1 MKLTKKSFVS
11 TSIGL
16 ALIGSLLLTNA
27 AQAAAP
33 DRYISV
39 SASGT
44 VKVKPDAVRL
54 NLTVSNV
61 SATSATS
68 LSTANT
74 ASTKVR
80 AALTANGIT
89 TQYIK
94 SAKLSTFPEYNYT
107 AAGGSVLIGYRASQ
121 SFEVIIRNAANAA
134 NAGTVVDAVVA
145 AGGDALVVDGVTP
158 YVYDDTAA
166 TQSARVAAVSK
177 AKTKAASYAKLL
189 GVKLG
194 SVIFLEESSSGS
206 NYPYM
211 MAMAKS
217 ADSSA
222 TVVDLGQQDVTVSVS
237 TKWTISG

>member
-1 MKLTKKSFVS
+1 MKLTKKSIVS

-16 ALIGSLLLTNA
+16 ALMGSLLAASAANA
-27 AQAAAP
+27 AP
-33 DRYISV
+33 TDRYISV
-39 SASGT
+39 SASGII
-44 VKVKPDAVRL
+44 KVKPDAVRL

-61 SATSATS
+61 SPSGAVA
-68 LSTANT
+68 LSTANA
-74 ASTKVR
+74 ASAKVR
-80 AALTANGIT
+80 AALSANGIT
-89 TQYIK
+89 PQYVK

-121 SFEVIIRNAANAA
+121 SFEVIVRNAV

-145 AGGDALVVDGVTP
+145 AGGDSLVVDGVTP
-158 YVYDDTAA
+158 YVYDDTSA

-194 SVIFLEESSSGS
+194 SVIFLEESTSGS
-206 NYPYM
+206 NYPIM

-217 ADSSA
+217 ADSGA
-222 TVVDLGQQDVTVSVS
+222 TQVDLGQQDVTVSVS
-237 TKWTISG
+237 TKWSISG

>member
-1 MKLTKKSFVS
+1 MKLTKKSLVS

-16 ALIGSLLLTNA
+16 ALIGSLLLANA

-61 SATSATS
+61 SATSATA

-74 ASTKVR
+74 ASIKVR
-80 AALTANGIT
+80 ATLTANGIT

-121 SFEVIIRNAANAA
+121 SFEVIVRNAA
-134 NAGTVVDAVVA
+134 NAGTVVDAGVA

>member
-1 MKLTKKSFVS
+1 M
-11 TSIGL
+11 
-16 ALIGSLLLTNA
+16 
-27 AQAAAP
+27 
-33 DRYISV
+33 
-39 SASGT
+39 
-44 VKVKPDAVRL
+44 
-54 NLTVSNV
+54 
-61 SATSATS
+61 
-68 LSTANT
+68 
-74 ASTKVR
+74 R

-89 TQYIK
+89 IQYIK

-121 SFEVIIRNAANAA
+121 SFEIIVRNAA

-237 TKWTISG
+237 TKCTISG

>member
-1 MKLTKKSFVS
+1 MKLNKKSIVS
-11 TSIGL
+11 ASIGL
-16 ALIGSLLLTNA
+16 ALVGSLLLANT

-80 AALTANGIT
+80 AALTTNGIT
-89 TQYIK
+89 IQYIK

-121 SFEVIIRNAANAA
+121 SFEIIVRNAA

-237 TKWTISG
+237 TKWSISG

>member
-1 MKLTKKSFVS
+1 MKLTKKSLVS

-16 ALIGSLLLTNA
+16 ALIGSLLLANA

-61 SATSATS
+61 SATSATA

-80 AALTANGIT
+80 AALTSNGIT

-121 SFEVIIRNAANAA
+121 SFEVIVRNAA

>member
-1 MKLTKKSFVS
+1 MKLTKKSLVS

-16 ALIGSLLLTNA
+16 ALIGSLLLANT
-27 AQAAAP
+27 AQAATP

-61 SATSATS
+61 SATSAIA

-94 SAKLSTFPEYNYT
+94 SAKLSTFPEYSYT

-121 SFEVIIRNAANAA
+121 SFEVIVRNAA

-206 NYPYM
+206 NFPYM

-217 ADSSA
+217 ADSGA
-222 TVVDLGQQDVTVSVS
+222 TQVDLGQQDVTVSVS

>member
-1 MKLTKKSFVS
+1 MKLNKKSIVS
-11 TSIGL
+11 ASIGL
-16 ALIGSLLLTNA
+16 ALVGSLLLANT

-89 TQYIK
+89 IQYIK

-121 SFEVIIRNAANAA
+121 SFEIIVRNAA

>member
-1 MKLTKKSFVS
+1 MKLNKKSIVS
-11 TSIGL
+11 ASIGL
-16 ALIGSLLLTNA
+16 ALVGSLLLANT

-89 TQYIK
+89 IQYIK
-94 SAKLSTFPEYNYT
+94 SAKLSTFPEYNST

-121 SFEVIIRNAANAA
+121 SFEIIVRNAA

>member
-1 MKLTKKSFVS
+1 MKLTKKSLVS

-16 ALIGSLLLTNA
+16 ALIGSLLLANA

-61 SATSATS
+61 SATSALA
-68 LSTANT
+68 LSTANA

-121 SFEVIIRNAANAA
+121 SFEVIVRNAA

-158 YVYDDTAA
+158 YVDDDTAA
-166 TQSARVAAVSK
+166 TQSARVAAVGK
-177 AKTKAASYAKLL
+177 AKTKAASYA
-189 GVKLG
+189 
-194 SVIFLEESSSGS
+194 
-206 NYPYM
+206 
-211 MAMAKS
+211 
-217 ADSSA
+217 
-222 TVVDLGQQDVTVSVS
+222 
-237 TKWTISG
+237 

>member
-1 MKLTKKSFVS
+1 MKLTKKSLVS

-16 ALIGSLLLTNA
+16 ALIGSLLVANS

-44 VKVKPDAVRL
+44 VKVRPDAVRL

-61 SATSATS
+61 SATSATA
-68 LSTANT
+68 LSTAN
-74 ASTKVR
+74 AVSTKVR
-80 AALTANGIT
+80 AALTSNGIT

-121 SFEVIIRNAANAA
+121 TFEVIVRNAANAGA
-134 NAGTVVDAVVA
+134 VVDAVVA

>member
-1 MKLTKKSFVS
+1 MKLNKKALVS

-16 ALIGSLLLTNA
+16 ALVVSLLLANG

-33 DRYISV
+33 DRFISV

-54 NLTVSNV
+54 NLTVTNV
-61 SATSATS
+61 SATSALA
-68 LSTANT
+68 LSTAND

-89 TQYIK
+89 TLYIK
-94 SAKLSTFPEYNYT
+94 STKVSTYPEYNYT
-107 AAGGSVLIGYRASQ
+107 AAGGSVLVGYRASQ
-121 SFEVIIRNAANAA
+121 TFEVIVRNAD
-134 NAGTVVDAVVA
+134 NAGVVVDAVVA
-145 AGGDALVVDGVTP
+145 AGGDALNVDGVTP
-158 YVYDDTAA
+158 YVYDDTVA
-166 TQSARVAAVSK
+166 TESARTAAVQRAK
-177 AKTKAASYAKLL
+177 AKATSYAKLL

-194 SVIFLEESSSGS
+194 AVIFLEESSSGS
-206 NYPYM
+206 NYPIM

-217 ADSSA
+217 ADSGA
-222 TVVDLGQQDVTVSVS
+222 TQVDLGQQDVTVSVI

>member
-1 MKLTKKSFVS
+1 MKLNKKSIVS
-11 TSIGL
+11 ASIGL
-16 ALIGSLLLTNA
+16 ALVGSLLLANT

-89 TQYIK
+89 IQYIK

-121 SFEVIIRNAANAA
+121 SFEIIVRNAA

-237 TKWTISG
+237 TKWSISG

>member
-1 MKLTKKSFVS
+1 MKLTKKSLVS

-16 ALIGSLLLTNA
+16 ALIGSLLLANS

-61 SATSATS
+61 SATSALA

-121 SFEVIIRNAANAA
+121 SFEVIVRNAA

-158 YVYDDTAA
+158 YVFDDTAA
-166 TQSARVAAVSK
+166 TQSARVAAVNK

-217 ADSSA
+217 ADSGA
-222 TVVDLGQQDVTVSVS
+222 TQVDLGQQDVTVSVS

>member
-1 MKLTKKSFVS
+1 MKQNKKSIVS
-11 TSIGL
+11 ASIGL
-16 ALIGSLLLTNA
+16 ALVGSLLLANT
-27 AQAAAP
+27 AQAAAA

-54 NLTVSNV
+54 NLTVSNL
-61 SATSATS
+61 SGTSALA
-68 LSTANT
+68 LSTANA

-94 SAKLSTFPEYNYT
+94 SARLTTYPEYNYT
-107 AAGGSVLIGYRASQ
+107 AAGGSVLVGYRASQ
-121 SFEVIIRNAANAA
+121 TFEVIVRNAD
-134 NAGTVVDAVVA
+134 NAGVVVDAAVA
-145 AGGDALVVDGVTP
+145 AGGDALNVDGVTP
-158 YVYDDTAA
+158 YVYDDIVATESARTAA
-166 TQSARVAAVSK
+166 VKK
-177 AKTKAASYAKLL
+177 AKAKAASYAKLL
-189 GVKLG
+189 GIKLG
-194 SVIFLEESSSGS
+194 AIIFLEESTSGS
-206 NYPYM
+206 SYPYM

>member
-1 MKLTKKSFVS
+1 MKLTKKSLVS

-61 SATSATS
+61 SATSALA

-121 SFEVIIRNAANAA
+121 SFEVIVRNAA

>member
-1 MKLTKKSFVS
+1 MKLTKKSIVS

-16 ALIGSLLLTNA
+16 ALMGSLLASSSANA
-27 AQAAAP
+27 AP
-33 DRYISV
+33 TDRYISV

-44 VKVKPDAVRL
+44 IKVKPDAVRL

-61 SATSATS
+61 SATSAVA

-80 AALTANGIT
+80 AALTANGIAS
-89 TQYIK
+89 QYVK

-121 SFEVIIRNAANAA
+121 SFEVIVRNAA

-158 YVYDDTAA
+158 YVYDDTSA

-194 SVIFLEESSSGS
+194 SVIFLEESTSGS
-206 NYPYM
+206 NYPIM

-217 ADSSA
+217 ADSGA
-222 TVVDLGQQDVTVSVS
+222 TQVDLGQQDVTVSVS
-237 TKWTISG
+237 TKWSISG

>member
-1 MKLTKKSFVS
+1 MKLNQKSLVS
-11 TSIGL
+11 TSIGF
-16 ALIGSLLLTNA
+16 ALIGSLLLANA

-54 NLTVSNV
+54 NLTVTNV
-61 SATSATS
+61 SATSALA
-68 LSTANT
+68 LSTANN
-74 ASTKVR
+74 ASNKVR

-89 TQYIK
+89 TLYIK
-94 SAKLSTFPEYNYT
+94 STKVSTYPEYNYT
-107 AAGGSVLIGYRASQ
+107 AAGGSVLVGYRASQ
-121 SFEVIIRNAANAA
+121 TFEVIVRNAD
-134 NAGTVVDAVVA
+134 NAGVVVDAVVA
-145 AGGDALVVDGVTP
+145 AGGDALNVDGVTP
-158 YVYDDTAA
+158 YVYDDTLA
-166 TQSARVAAVSK
+166 TESARTAAVKK
-177 AKTKAASYAKLL
+177 AKAKAASYAKLL
-189 GVKLG
+189 GIKLG
-194 SVIFLEESSSGS
+194 SIIFLEESASGS

>member
-1 MKLTKKSFVS
+1 MKLNKKSIVS
-11 TSIGL
+11 ASLGL
-16 ALIGSLLLTNA
+16 ALVGSLLIASGANA
-27 AQAAAP
+27 AAT

-44 VKVKPDAVRL
+44 IKVKPDAVRL
-54 NLTVSNV
+54 NLTVSTV
-61 SATSATS
+61 SATSATA
-68 LSTANT
+68 LATANA

-80 AALTANGIT
+80 EALTANGIT
-89 TQYIK
+89 AQYLK

-121 SFEVIIRNAANAA
+121 SFEVIVRNAANA
-134 NAGTVVDAVVA
+134 GVIVDAVVA

-158 YVYDDTAA
+158 YVYDDTEA
-166 TQSARVAAVSK
+166 TQTARTAAVKK

-194 SVIFLEESSSGS
+194 SVIFLEESTSGS
-206 NYPYM
+206 SYPYM

-237 TKWTISG
+237 TKWSISG

>member
-1 MKLTKKSFVS
+1 MKLTKKSLVS

-16 ALIGSLLLTNA
+16 ALIGSLLVANS

-44 VKVKPDAVRL
+44 VKVRPDAVRL

-61 SATSATS
+61 SATSATA
-68 LSTANT
+68 LSTAN
-74 ASTKVR
+74 AVSTKVR
-80 AALTANGIT
+80 AALTSNGMT

-121 SFEVIIRNAANAA
+121 TFEVIVRNAANAGA
-134 NAGTVVDAVVA
+134 VVDAVVA

>member
-1 MKLTKKSFVS
+1 MKLTKKSLVS

-16 ALIGSLLLTNA
+16 ALVGSLLLANS

-61 SATSATS
+61 SATSATA

-80 AALTANGIT
+80 AALTSNGIT

-121 SFEVIIRNAANAA
+121 SFEVIVRNAA

>member
-1 MKLTKKSFVS
+1 MKLTKKSLVS

-16 ALIGSLLLTNA
+16 ALVGSLLLANS

-61 SATSATS
+61 SATSALA

-107 AAGGSVLIGYRASQ
+107 AAGGSVLIGYRASE
-121 SFEVIIRNAANAA
+121 SFEVIVRNAA

>member
-1 MKLTKKSFVS
+1 MKLTKKSLVS

-16 ALIGSLLLTNA
+16 ALVGSLLLANS

-61 SATSATS
+61 SATSALA

-107 AAGGSVLIGYRASQ
+107 AAGGSVLIGYRASE
-121 SFEVIIRNAANAA
+121 SFEVIVRNAA

-166 TQSARVAAVSK
+166 TQSARVAAVNK

-194 SVIFLEESSSGS
+194 SVIFLEESASGS

-217 ADSSA
+217 TDSSA

-237 TKWTISG
+237 TKWSISG

>member
-121 SFEVIIRNAANAA
+121 SFEVIIRNAANA
-134 NAGTVVDAVVA
+134 GTVVDAVVA
-145 AGGDALVVDGVTP
+145 ASGDALVVDGVTP

-166 TQSARVAAVSK
+166 TQSARVAAVGK

-206 NYPYM
+206 NFPYM

>member
-1 MKLTKKSFVS
+1 MKLTKKSLVS

-16 ALIGSLLLTNA
+16 ALIGSLLLANT

-61 SATSATS
+61 SATSATA

-121 SFEVIIRNAANAA
+121 SFEVIVRNAA
-134 NAGTVVDAVVA
+134 NAGTVVDAVIA

>member
-1 MKLTKKSFVS
+1 MNLNKKSIVS
-11 TSIGL
+11 ASIGL
-16 ALIGSLLLTNA
+16 ALVGSLLLANT

-89 TQYIK
+89 IQYIK

-121 SFEVIIRNAANAA
+121 SFEIIVRNAA

>member
-1 MKLTKKSFVS
+1 MKLTKKSLVS

-16 ALIGSLLLTNA
+16 ALIGSLLLANS

-61 SATSATS
+61 SATSALA

-121 SFEVIIRNAANAA
+121 SFEVIVRNAA

-158 YVYDDTAA
+158 YVFDDTAA
-166 TQSARVAAVSK
+166 TQSARVAAVNK

>member
-1 MKLTKKSFVS
+1 MKLTKKSLVS

-16 ALIGSLLLTNA
+16 ALIGSLLLANA

-61 SATSATS
+61 SASSATA

-121 SFEVIIRNAANAA
+121 SFEVIVRNAA

-145 AGGDALVVDGVTP
+145 ASGDALVVDGVTP

-166 TQSARVAAVSK
+166 TQSARVAAVGK

-206 NYPYM
+206 NFPYM